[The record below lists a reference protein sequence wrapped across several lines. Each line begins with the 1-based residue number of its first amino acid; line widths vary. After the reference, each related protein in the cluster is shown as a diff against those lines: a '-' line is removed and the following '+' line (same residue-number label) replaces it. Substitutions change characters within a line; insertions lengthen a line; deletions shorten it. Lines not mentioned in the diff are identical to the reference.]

1 MMIIG
6 IDPGK
11 SGGIVTMN
19 TRYVSMEKCPPE
31 PTGMASI
38 ITSAKNTAYIEG
50 ESIEAFIEKV
60 WAFPTDTRSSS
71 FKFGTNYGMWIGI
84 LASNKI
90 PYTEV
95 VPQVWMRDY
104 QPLPKIKKERK
115 NMLKQIAQE
124 KFPIHRVT
132 LHTSDAALIALWGQ
146 NNGQG

>member
-1 MMIIG
+1 MIIG

-11 SGGIVTMN
+11 RGGIVIIGPVKT
-19 TRYVSMEKCPPE
+19 SMHKCPLE
-31 PTGMASI
+31 PTGMANI
-38 ITSAKNTAYIEG
+38 VNSAKNTAYVEN
-50 ESIEAFIEKV
+50 ENIEAFIEKV

-124 KFPIHRVT
+124 KFPDNKVT
-132 LHTSDAALIALWGQ
+132 LYISDAALIALWGK
-146 NNGQG
+146 NNERS

>member
-1 MMIIG
+1 MIIG

-11 SGGIVTMN
+11 SGGVVITS
-19 TRYVSMEKCPPE
+19 TSKTSMHKCPSE

-38 ITSAKNTAYIEG
+38 IASAKNTAHIEG
-50 ESIEAFIEKV
+50 EKIEAFIEKV

-84 LASNKI
+84 LASNNI
-90 PYTEV
+90 SYTEV
-95 VPQVWMRDY
+95 VPQVWMKEY

-124 KFPIHRVT
+124 KFPTHRVT
-132 LHTSDAALIALWGQ
+132 LNTSDAALIALWGESCQ
-146 NNGQG
+146 K